1 MRKPRGI
8 ADKFIMANGPITPA
22 VEMRDPTTVLLWSAG
37 RAVEIWAGMRI
48 AGEKDRTVM
57 RAIAGSVAVQAGI
70 WFWSKMGDN
79 MNKALPSI
87 EAVQKNKIVDM
98 FLSYLMR
105 AGIMAG
111 GMYVAGFRKD
121 VIRDGLAGAFVT
133 EVTVI
138 AMNGNT
144 VS

>member
-1 MRKPRGI
+1 
-8 ADKFIMANGPITPA
+8 MASGPITPA
-22 VEMRDPTTVLLWSAG
+22 VEMRDPATMLLWSAG
-37 RAVEIWAGMRI
+37 RALEIWVGMRI
-48 AGEKDRTVM
+48 AGQKDRTVM

-70 WFWSKMGDN
+70 WAWSTVGDN

-87 EAVQKNKIVDM
+87 EAVQKHKIIDM

-133 EVTVI
+133 EVTVL

-144 VS
+144 AS

>member
-1 MRKPRGI
+1 MRSFMP
-8 ADKFIMANGPITPA
+8 NGPITPA
-22 VEMRDPTTVLLWSAG
+22 TEMRDPATMLLWSVG
-37 RAVEIWAGMRI
+37 RAVEIWAGIRI
-48 AGEKDRTVM
+48 AGQNDRPVM
-57 RAIAGSVAVQAGI
+57 RAVAGSVAVQAGI
-70 WFWSKMGDN
+70 WAWSKMGDN

-87 EAVQKNKIVDM
+87 EAVQKNKLVDM

-138 AMNGNT
+138 AMNGNAP
-144 VS
+144 

>member
-1 MRKPRGI
+1 
-8 ADKFIMANGPITPA
+8 MANGPITPA
-22 VEMRDPTTVLLWSAG
+22 VEMRDPVTMLLWSVG
-37 RAVEIWAGMRI
+37 RAVEIWAGIRI
-48 AGEKDRTVM
+48 AGQNDRPVM
-57 RAIAGSVAVQAGI
+57 RAVAGSVAVQAGI
-70 WFWSKMGDN
+70 WLWSKMGDN

-87 EAVQKNKIVDM
+87 EAVQQNKIVDM

-138 AMNGNT
+138 AMNGNAP
-144 VS
+144 

>member
-1 MRKPRGI
+1 
-8 ADKFIMANGPITPA
+8 
-22 VEMRDPTTVLLWSAG
+22 
-37 RAVEIWAGMRI
+37 MRI
-48 AGEKDRTVM
+48 AGEKDRPVM

-70 WFWSKMGDN
+70 WLWSKMGDN
-79 MNKALPSI
+79 MNKSLPSI
-87 EAVQKNKIVDM
+87 EAVQQNKIVEM
-98 FLSYLMR
+98 FLSYIMR

-138 AMNGNT
+138 AMNGNAP
-144 VS
+144 

>member
-1 MRKPRGI
+1 MVLV
-8 ADKFIMANGPITPA
+8 ADGAITPA
-22 VEMRDPTTVLLWSAG
+22 VEMQNPTTVLLWSVG

-48 AGEKDRTVM
+48 AGENDRPVM

-70 WFWSKMGDN
+70 WLWSKMGDN

-87 EAVQKNKIVDM
+87 EAVQKNKVIDM

-111 GMYVAGFRKD
+111 GMYVAGFRKN

-138 AMNGNT
+138 AMNGNAP
-144 VS
+144 

>member
-1 MRKPRGI
+1 
-8 ADKFIMANGPITPA
+8 MANGPITPA
-22 VEMRDPTTVLLWSAG
+22 TEMRDPATILLWSAG
-37 RAVEIWAGMRI
+37 RALEIWAGMRI

-70 WFWSKMGDN
+70 WAWSKMGDN

-87 EAVQKNKIVDM
+87 EAVQKHKIVDM

-111 GMYVAGFRKD
+111 GMYVAGFRKN

-144 VS
+144 AP

>member
-1 MRKPRGI
+1 V
-8 ADKFIMANGPITPA
+8 ANGPITPA
-22 VEMRDPTTVLLWSAG
+22 TEMRDPATMLLWSAG
-37 RAVEIWAGMRI
+37 RAVEIWAGIRI
-48 AGEKDRTVM
+48 AGQNDRPVM
-57 RAIAGSVAVQAGI
+57 RAVAGSVAVQAGI
-70 WFWSKMGDN
+70 WAWSKMGDN

-87 EAVQKNKIVDM
+87 EAVQKNKLVDM

-138 AMNGNT
+138 AMNGNAP
-144 VS
+144 